1 MLLLHGLI
9 LPSGLHMASGRG
21 NVCLYPLLGLS
32 KLLYALD
39 KSRVAWF
46 NLVDIFLVEALG
58 IVNDFSFCLR
68 RFCFNSVGGTNVYCR
83 I

>member
-1 MLLLHGLI
+1 MFVYI
-9 LPSGLHMASGRG
+9 L
-21 NVCLYPLLGLS
+21 C

-46 NLVDIFLVEALG
+46 SLVDIFLDEALG
-58 IVNDFSFCLR
+58 IVNDSSFCLC
-68 RFCFNSVGGTNVYCR
+68 RFSFNSVGGTNVCCL